1 MNGYG
6 CTSAAHPGIHQCPS
20 PGRVHLIPHL
30 QAYGIMGTIGTT
42 LAGELAT
49 FLPVFAGRDY

>member
-1 MNGYG
+1 
-6 CTSAAHPGIHQCPS
+6 
-20 PGRVHLIPHL
+20 
-30 QAYGIMGTIGTT
+30 MGTIGTT